1 MTAPALLAGPARAL
15 TASVGALGSAVTR
28 PRLPPDWTGAA
39 ADAARGRSA
48 RLLDRGAGLLDRA
61 RRVSAVLADVAT
73 RPFDEAADVRLAAA
87 LERAGRTGPAA
98 AGPAADVSGPAAVAH
113 WWAGLTADE
122 RDRLVAGRPELVGAL
137 DGVPAADRDRANR
150 ARLAT
155 ARRVTEAEVAGL
167 ERRRDVVAG
176 FGDLQE
182 VEARLAAVRGRLT
195 RILAIDTA
203 LVGDR
208 ALLAVDPASGRAAVA
223 AGDVDRAAHVGVFV
237 PGFTARAEDLPGRMR
252 ELEALTRPDTAVVA
266 WYDYPAP
273 QWSEVTD
280 PARSVLT
287 PRVAEDA
294 SARLRSF
301 LTGLTAGHVTAI
313 GHSYG
318 SVTVARGVLGAPTV
332 DDVVLLGSPGVTP
345 LPKQPTWVA
354 EARGDPVADAGW
366 FGPDPNR
373 VPGHRVLATDGSWGH
388 RGYLE
393 PGSTSAAGVAAV
405 VQGRPQDAALDPSV
419 GVGDRLRR
427 LLEP

>member
-1 MTAPALLAGPARAL
+1 D
-15 TASVGALGSAVTR
+15 LG
-28 PRLPPDWTGAA
+28 
-39 ADAARGRSA
+39 
-48 RLLDRGAGLLDRA
+48 
-61 RRVSAVLADVAT
+61 
-73 RPFDEAADVRLAAA
+73 
-87 LERAGRTGPAA
+87 
-98 AGPAADVSGPAAVAH
+98 
-113 WWAGLTADE
+113 ADE
-122 RDRLVAGRPELVGAL
+122 RDRLVDGRPALVGGR
-137 DGVPAADRDRANR
+137 DGLAAADRDRANR
-150 ARLAT
+150 ARLAA
-155 ARRVTEAEVAGL
+155 ARRATEAEVAGL
-167 ERRRDVVAG
+167 ERRRGTATG

-203 LVGDR
+203 LAGDR
-208 ALLAVDPASGRAAVA
+208 ALLAVDPESGRAAIA

-318 SVTVARGVLGAPTV
+318 TVTVARGVLGAPTV

-345 LPKQPTWVA
+345 LPRQPTWVA

-366 FGPDPNR
+366 FGPDPNG
-373 VPGHRVLATDGSWGH
+373 VPGLRVLATDGSWGH

-393 PGSTSAAGVAAV
+393 PGSTSAAGIAAV

-427 LLEP
+427 LLGP